1 MLAMLLLIAAQDVPG
16 PPADEATAAARTPLT
31 RRRCSRNADEIVVCG
46 TAESPRL
53 QALPEPETQRV
64 FGPATVR
71 LSPNKRAGLRAENSG
86 NPTLSAPRMMLDF
99 TIDF

>member
-1 MLAMLLLIAAQDVPG
+1 MLAMLLLIAVQDVPG
-16 PPADEATAAARTPLT
+16 PPADDAVAVEAPLT
-31 RRRCSRNADEIVVCG
+31 RQRCSRNADEIVVCG

-64 FGPATVR
+64 FGPARVQ